1 MHIVSANVSPMQPLP
16 TNGVIQLAFD
26 RLLSP
31 ASITRQT
38 FILPVNPPVLP
49 SYDPVTRV
57 VTLKPLAPIPPGQYE
72 LHIAAPQ
79 SDTDPYGLRAID
91 GADTLDPPS
100 ASVIAFQVTGSGTV
114 TTPPKKDFCVDVA
127 PIFKSGCITAG
138 LCHGGS
144 LPAAGLALT
153 SAMELSA
160 TAIGRVANGANT
172 GPHAAPMAPGQV
184 FGLDMP
190 IIDPGTGAA
199 GNPGDSWLVYKLLL
213 AEVPDGGAAAGPA
226 AVQWQP
232 LSGSERSILANLV
245 VGREM
250 PYPAT
255 PTSEPAPGLSIAD
268 METISLW
275 IAQGAIVP
283 PACPK

>member
-1 MHIVSANVSPMQPLP
+1 MHIVSANVSTTQPLP

-38 FILPVNPPVLP
+38 FILPVTPPILP
-49 SYDPVTRV
+49 SYDPVTRI
-57 VTLKPLAPIPPGQYE
+57 VTLTPLAPLAAGQYE
-72 LHIAAPQ
+72 LRIAAPQ
-79 SDTDPYGLRAID
+79 SDTDPNGLRAID

-100 ASVIAFQVTGSGTV
+100 ASVIAFQVTGSGSV

-127 PIFKSGCITAG
+127 PIFKSSCITAG

-153 SAMELSA
+153 SAMEVSA

-172 GPHAAPMAPGQV
+172 GPHAAPVAPGRA
-184 FGLDMP
+184 FGQDMP
-190 IIDPGTGAA
+190 LVDQGTGGA
-199 GNPGDSWLVYKLLL
+199 GNPGDSWLIYKLLL
-213 AEVPDGGAAAGPA
+213 AELPDGGAAVGPSP
-226 AVQWQP
+226 VQWQP
-232 LSGSERSILANLV
+232 LSESERSVLANLV
-245 VGREM
+245 PGREM

-255 PTSEPAPGLSIAD
+255 PTTATATGLSATD

-275 IAQGAIVP
+275 IAQGATVP
-283 PACPK
+283 AACPK